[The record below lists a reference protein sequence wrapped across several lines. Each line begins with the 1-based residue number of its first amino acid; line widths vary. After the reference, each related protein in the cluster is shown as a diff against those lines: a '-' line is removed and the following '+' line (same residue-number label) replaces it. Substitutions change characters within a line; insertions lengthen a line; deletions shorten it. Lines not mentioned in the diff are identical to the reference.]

1 MGHNLVTM
9 SCNTLFN
16 RLNLKKG
23 KEKSAFE
30 PSGPSGRN
38 LSGFE
43 LGILI

>member
-9 SCNTLFN
+9 SFNTLFH
-16 RLNLKKG
+16 RINLKKG

-30 PSGPSGRN
+30 PSDPSGRN
-38 LSGFE
+38 LSGFQ